1 MRDQATTSGVQ
12 PLFFGS
18 IGQGLFGQY
27 HPADGGAAQTALLIC
42 APFGHEDLCAYRSLR
57 ALAHAAAQAGTATLR
72 FDYPGCGNSPSP
84 GEGTDELHAWVDSI
98 IEAARTLRAL
108 SGASQVTVLGVR
120 LGATLATL
128 AATHIA
134 GLNDLIAV
142 APVVSGRAYLR
153 ELKALQ
159 MASEAQ
165 QASAP
170 NTPDSD
176 SLFESG
182 GFVVQEA
189 TRQGLL
195 AIDLSKLN
203 AAPAQRVLLID
214 RDDLPGS
221 VKWAAHLR
229 EHGVMVEQQ
238 TMTGY
243 ALMMADPHRG
253 QIPDALLDTVLT
265 RLRQTCSWPS
275 TNLGAPGEALG
286 TARPVSGEH
295 HGTRS
300 LDRAAYIGH
309 APALLSLLSEPA
321 DQALQHPAHMGI
333 LMLNAGAIRL
343 VGPNGMYVP
352 LARAWANQGHTVL
365 RLDIGG
371 LGDSP
376 PHAGSPDNTV
386 YSDRALADV
395 RGAIAHLQ
403 AQAGVR
409 HIVIMGLCS
418 GAYHAFKSAAHGLPV
433 DAVVMINPLTFF
445 WKEGMSLDH
454 HTRTEARVMEDITRH
469 RRVLWHPATW
479 LKLLKGGI
487 SPARLVQIGQE
498 TLKWACNKAYLAG
511 ARLLRLRIKDDLAY
525 ELTRIALRSIPMY
538 FVFSDTDPG
547 LAMLHALGGQA
558 VARLQRQRALDI
570 SLIEQADHTFTN
582 HAPRTA
588 LMRRLDQIVAEM
600 AAKFAAR

>member
-1 MRDQATTSGVQ
+1 MRDHATTSGVQ

-27 HPADGGAAQTALLIC
+27 HPANGGSAQDALLIC
-42 APFGHEDLCAYRSLR
+42 SPFGHEDLCAYRSLR

-72 FDYPGCGNSPSP
+72 FDYAGCGNSAPL
-84 GEGTDELHAWVDSI
+84 GEGVDELGGWVDSI

-108 SGASQVTVLGVR
+108 SGASRVTVLGVR

-128 AATHIA
+128 AAPRID

-153 ELKALQ
+153 ELKALH

-195 AIDLSKLN
+195 AIDLSKLD
-203 AAPAQRVLLID
+203 AIPAQRVLLID
-214 RDDLPGS
+214 RDDLPGGA
-221 VKWAAHLR
+221 KWAAHLR
-229 EHGVMVEQQ
+229 EQGVMVEQQ

-243 ALMMADPHRG
+243 ALMMADPHLV
-253 QIPDALLDTVLT
+253 QVPASLLDTVLA
-265 RLRQTCSWPS
+265 RLHQT
-275 TNLGAPGEALG
+275 G
-286 TARPVSGEH
+286 ARPPSSPAEPEEAPRAVREVSGEH
-295 HGTRS
+295 RGPRS
-300 LDRAAYIGH
+300 LERAAYIG
-309 APALLSLLSEPA
+309 PTPGLLSLLSEPA
-321 DQALQHPAHMGI
+321 DAAMRPAAHMGI

-343 VGPNGMYVP
+343 TGPNGMYVP
-352 LARAWANQGHTVL
+352 LARSWASQGHTVL
-365 RLDIGG
+365 RVDIGG

-376 PHAGSPDNTV
+376 PHPGSPDNVV
-386 YSDRALADV
+386 YSLSALSDV
-395 RGAIAHLQ
+395 RRAVAHLQ
-403 AQAGVR
+403 AQPGVR
-409 HIVIMGLCS
+409 HVVIMGLCS
-418 GAYHAFKSAAHGLPV
+418 GAYHAFKSAAHDLPV

-445 WKEGMSLDH
+445 WKEGMSLDQ
-454 HTRTEARVMEDITRH
+454 HTRTDARVMEDIARH
-469 RRVLWHPATW
+469 QQALWRPATW
-479 LKLLKGGI
+479 LKLIRGGI
-487 SPARLVQIGQE
+487 SPARLIQIGQE
-498 TLKWACNKAYLAG
+498 TLKWAGNKAYRVV
-511 ARLLRLRIKDDLAY
+511 ARPLHLRIQNDLAS
-525 ELTRIALRSIPMY
+525 ELTSIALRGVPMY
-538 FVFSDTDPG
+538 FVFSDSDPG

-570 SLIEQADHTFTN
+570 RVIEQADHTFTN
-582 HAPRTA
+582 HAPRTL
-588 LMRRLDQIVAEM
+588 LMQRLDQIVAEL
-600 AAKFAAR
+600 AARFAAR

>member
-1 MRDQATTSGVQ
+1 MRDHATKPGVQ

-27 HPADGGAAQTALLIC
+27 HPANGGSAQGALLIC

-72 FDYPGCGNSPSP
+72 FDYAGCGNSAPL
-84 GEGTDELHAWVDSI
+84 GEDVDELGAWVDSI

-108 SGASQVTVLGVR
+108 SGASRVTVLGVR

-128 AATHIA
+128 AAPRIN
-134 GLNDLIAV
+134 GLSDLIAV

-153 ELKALQ
+153 ELKALH

-170 NTPDSD
+170 NEPDSD
-176 SLFESG
+176 SPFQSG

-189 TRQGLL
+189 TREGLL
-195 AIDLSKLN
+195 AIDLSKLD

-214 RDDLPGS
+214 RDDLPGAA
-221 VKWAAHLR
+221 KWAAHLR

-243 ALMMADPHRG
+243 ASMMADPHLG
-253 QIPDALLDTVLT
+253 QVPDALLDTVLA
-265 RLRQTCSWPS
+265 RLRQAWSLPPTS
-275 TNLGAPGEALG
+275 LGAPGEAPS
-286 TARPVSGEH
+286 TARAVSSEH
-295 HGTRS
+295 HGPRS
-300 LDRAAYIGH
+300 LARAAYIGR

-321 DQALQHPAHMGI
+321 DHALGHPAHMGI

-352 LARAWANQGHTVL
+352 LARTWANQGHTVL
-365 RLDIGG
+365 RVDIGG

-386 YSDRALADV
+386 YSDSALADV
-395 RGAIAHLQ
+395 RSAITHLQ
-403 AQAGVR
+403 AQAGVQ

-433 DAVVMINPLTFF
+433 DAVIMINPLTFF
-445 WKEGMSLDH
+445 WTEGMSLDQ
-454 HTRTEARVMEDITRH
+454 HTRTDARVMEDITRH
-469 RRVLWHPATW
+469 RQVLWRPATW

-487 SPARLVQIGQE
+487 SPARLIQIGQE
-498 TLKWACNKAYLAG
+498 TLKWAGNKAYLAG
-511 ARLLRLRIKDDLAY
+511 ARLLRLRIKDDLAS
-525 ELTRIALRSIPMY
+525 ELTRIALRGIPMY

-558 VARLQRQRALDI
+558 VERLQRQRALDI

-582 HAPRTA
+582 HAPRTL
-588 LMRRLDQIVAEM
+588 LMQRLDQIVAEL
-600 AAKFAAR
+600 AARFAAR